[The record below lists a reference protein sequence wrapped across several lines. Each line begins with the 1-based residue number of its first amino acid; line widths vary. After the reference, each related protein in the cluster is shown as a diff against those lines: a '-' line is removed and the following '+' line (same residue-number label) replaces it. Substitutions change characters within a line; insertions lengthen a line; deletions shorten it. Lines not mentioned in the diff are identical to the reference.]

1 MFIFNKDHGSN
12 SKVLIIVS
20 CDWEFKELEQ
30 SISVKFKFSF

>member
-1 MFIFNKDHGSN
+1 MEVIGKT
-12 SKVLIIVS
+12 IVS